1 LNVENLMTEA
11 DLDRFQK
18 IVLEPN
24 RKALGAKCRSDLPA
38 VLAKLDTADPDSLLL
53 EVEAGIAA
61 LAGYQI
67 TMNDIEIRRTE
78 KEGYSAAT
86 ISDEDFGDVS
96 LVLDMVI
103 DEELMSRGLARDV
116 IRRIQSKR
124 KELDLAV
131 EESISLSVWIEG
143 AEMADEDWA
152 HVQNETRAG
161 SATLNEGS
169 APNEADSFEVDGIAI
184 VFRVDQ

>member
-1 LNVENLMTEA
+1 M
-11 DLDRFQK
+11 
-18 IVLEPN
+18 
-24 RKALGAKCRSDLPA
+24 
-38 VLAKLDTADPDSLLL
+38 
-53 EVEAGIAA
+53 
-61 LAGYQI
+61 
-67 TMNDIEIRRTE
+67 
-78 KEGYSAAT
+78 
-86 ISDEDFGDVS
+86 
-96 LVLDMVI
+96 LDMVI

-143 AEMADEDWA
+143 AEMADEDWF
-152 HVQNETRAG
+152 HVQSETRAG

-184 VFRVDQ
+184 VFRVSQ

>member
-1 LNVENLMTEA
+1 
-11 DLDRFQK
+11 
-18 IVLEPN
+18 
-24 RKALGAKCRSDLPA
+24 

-53 EVEAGIAA
+53 EIEAGIAA
-61 LAGYQI
+61 LSGYQI
-67 TMNDIEIRRTE
+67 TMSDIEVRRTE
-78 KEGYSAAT
+78 KDGYSAAT
-86 ISDEDFGDVS
+86 LVDEDFGDVS

-124 KELDLAV
+124 KELDLAI
-131 EESISLSVWIEG
+131 EDSISLSVWIEG

-152 HVQNETRAG
+152 HVQSETRSG

-169 APNEADSFEVDGIAI
+169 APNETDSFEVDGITI
-184 VFRVDQ
+184 VFRVSQ